1 MDTVQLCSKTK
12 LDALNFYN
20 WCLGM
25 DDFCKL
31 DVSDWTYI
39 DVFMCELDEVSDDRA
54 FFDACAVNWTSSDL
68 KVNQIYVKFN

>member
-1 MDTVQLCSKTK
+1 
-12 LDALNFYN
+12 
-20 WCLGM
+20 M

-39 DVFMCELDEVSDDRA
+39 DVFMCELDEICDDRA

>member
-1 MDTVQLCSKTK
+1 MDRVQLCSKTK
-12 LDALNFYN
+12 LSKMIYN

-39 DVFMCELDEVSDDRA
+39 DVFMCELDGVCDDRA
-54 FFDACAVNWTSSDL
+54 FFDACEL
-68 KVNQIYVKFN
+68 NQFWFNSEQNLFM